1 LKDVLKQRYQE
12 EHPMRQIHEW
22 TRMMMVVAGA
32 FALVFATACGTT
44 TTTQATVVETTAS
57 SEVTG
62 AGRTAD
68 PLGPP
73 GQIDSRPIGVEHPSS
88 ATGAGNMKG
97 SGTNTNLNRPV
108 VTQADVTVTQT
119 DVVVTETPI
128 VEGRVVSVEEP
139 VIVEERT
146 EVRTVQV
153 EPRTETRV
161 VTEEVTTT
169 RRITQKQ

>member
-1 LKDVLKQRYQE
+1 MTQRQV
-12 EHPMRQIHEW
+12 QQW
-22 TRMMMVVAGA
+22 TRSLMVVAGA
-32 FALVFATACGTT
+32 FALVFAMGCTT
-44 TTTQATVVETTAS
+44 TATTDTTMVETTAS
-57 SEVTG
+57 SDVTG

-73 GQIDSRPIGVEHPSS
+73 GQIDSRPIGAEHPSS
-88 ATGAGNMKG
+88 ATGVGNMKG
-97 SGTNTNLNRPV
+97 SGTNTNLNRPLAAE
-108 VTQADVTVTQT
+108 ADVTVTQT

-146 EVRTVQV
+146 EVTTVQV
-153 EPRTETRV
+153 VPPAETRV

-169 RRITQKQ
+169 RRITQKE

>member
-1 LKDVLKQRYQE
+1 MELQE
-12 EHPMRQIHEW
+12 EHEMKQRQVQQW
-22 TRMMMVVAGA
+22 TRSMAVVAGA
-32 FALVFATACGTT
+32 FALVFAMGCGTT
-44 TTTQATVVETTAS
+44 TTTEATVVETTAS

-97 SGTNTNLNRPV
+97 SGTNTNLNRPLA
-108 VTQADVTVTQT
+108 ADAEVTVTQT
-119 DVVVTETPI
+119 EVVVTETPI

-146 EVRTVQV
+146 EVRTVQAV
-153 EPRTETRV
+153 PPVETRV

-169 RRITQKQ
+169 RRITQKE